1 MLKNDVFHRIK
12 VYLIGIIE
20 FFVAILHRR
29 REIKMST
36 TRKMTTQVQNTTR
49 KTSEIMKR
57 FILLFVLALVTLT
70 SCENVQDNQTS
81 VQATV
86 DNTAFN
92 ALYATSDVNQDG
104 SVDIQTSSDSRVI
117 TIHLDNTT
125 SDSFVLGGT
134 SEHYATFTDVHGNT
148 YTTQG
153 SGSGRVEIT
162 DRCVPC
168 GTINGRFDFSAVL
181 PGIDVVEVSNGM
193 FVDIVIGGP
202 EVEDDNRNKFEAQID
217 TANFNPVVVNTIN
230 TGNFLLIEGQ
240 KGSTSLIVRVPITVQ
255 QGDYNL
261 VSGGFNATMV
271 EGLITQD
278 ANSGSIT
285 ILSHNSDQKTMT
297 GTFDFQVGSTQI
309 SQGVFEVK
317 Y

>member
-1 MLKNDVFHRIK
+1 MK
-12 VYLIGIIE
+12 
-20 FFVAILHRR
+20 
-29 REIKMST
+29 
-36 TRKMTTQVQNTTR
+36 TQVQNTTH

-81 VQATV
+81 IQATV

-92 ALYATSDVNQDG
+92 ALYATSDVNEDG
-104 SVDIQTSSDSRVI
+104 SVDNETSSDSRVI

-125 SDSFVLGGT
+125 ADSFDLGGN
-134 SEHYATFTDVHGNT
+134 SDHYATFTDVHGNT

-168 GTINGRFDFSAVL
+168 GTINGSFDFSAVL

-193 FVDIVIGGP
+193 FVDIAIGGP
-202 EVEDDNRNKFEAQID
+202 ETEIDNPNKFEAQID
-217 TANFNPVVVNTIN
+217 TASFNPAVVNTIN
-230 TGNFLLIEGQ
+230 TGNFLLVEGQ

-271 EGLITQD
+271 DGLITQD

-285 ILSHNSDQKTMT
+285 ILSHNIDQKTMT

>member
-1 MLKNDVFHRIK
+1 
-12 VYLIGIIE
+12 
-20 FFVAILHRR
+20 
-29 REIKMST
+29 
-36 TRKMTTQVQNTTR
+36 MTKTVQNTTH

-57 FILLFVLALVTLT
+57 FFLLFALALVTLT

-92 ALYATSDVNQDG
+92 ALYATSDINEDG
-104 SVDIQTSSDSRVI
+104 SIDIQTSSDSRVI
-117 TIHLDNTT
+117 TIHLSNTT
-125 SDSFVLGGT
+125 ADRFQLGGT
-134 SEHYATFTDVHGNT
+134 SGHYATFTDVHGNV
-148 YTTQG
+148 YTTEG
-153 SGSGRVEIT
+153 NGNGFVEIT

-168 GTINGRFDFSAVL
+168 GTINGRFNFTAVL
-181 PGIDVVEVSNGM
+181 PGIDTVEVSNGM
-193 FVDIVIGGP
+193 FVDIAIGTP
-202 EVEDDNRNKFEAQID
+202 ESEVDTRNKFEAQID
-217 TANFNPVVVNTIN
+217 TASFNPVTVNTIN

-240 KGSTSLIVRVPITVQ
+240 KGSTSLIIRVPITVQ

-261 VSGGFNATMV
+261 VAGGFNATMV

-285 ILSHNSDQKTMT
+285 ITSHNSDLKTMT
-297 GTFDFQVGSTQI
+297 GTFNFQVGSTEI
-309 SQGVFEVK
+309 SQGVFDVK

>member
-1 MLKNDVFHRIK
+1 MKNK
-12 VYLIGIIE
+12 
-20 FFVAILHRR
+20 
-29 REIKMST
+29 
-36 TRKMTTQVQNTTR
+36 VQNTIQN
-49 KTSEIMKR
+49 TSEIMKR
-57 FILLFVLALVTLT
+57 FILLFALALVTLT

-92 ALYATSDVNQDG
+92 ALYATSAINEDG
-104 SVDIQTSSDSRVI
+104 SIEIQTSSDSRVI
-117 TIHLDNTT
+117 TIHLGNTT
-125 SDSFVLGGT
+125 ANSFQLGGD
-134 SEHYATFTDVHGNT
+134 SGHYATYTDVHGNV
-148 YTTQG
+148 YTTEG
-153 SGSGRVEIT
+153 SGNGFVEIT

-168 GTINGRFDFSAVL
+168 GTINGRFNFTAVL
-181 PGIDVVEVSNGM
+181 PGIDTVEVSNGM
-193 FVDIVIGGP
+193 FVDIAIGAP
-202 EVEDDNRNKFEAQID
+202 ESEVDTRNKFEAQID
-217 TANFNPVVVNTIN
+217 TASFNPVTVNTID

-240 KGSTSLIVRVPITVQ
+240 KGSTSLIVRIPITVQ

-285 ILSHNSDQKTMT
+285 ITSHNSDLKTMT
-297 GTFDFQVGSTQI
+297 GTFNFKVGSTDI
-309 SQGVFEVK
+309 SQGVFDVK

>member
-1 MLKNDVFHRIK
+1 
-12 VYLIGIIE
+12 
-20 FFVAILHRR
+20 
-29 REIKMST
+29 
-36 TRKMTTQVQNTTR
+36 MTKTVQNTTH

-57 FILLFVLALVTLT
+57 FILLFALALVTLT

-92 ALYATSDVNQDG
+92 ALYATSDINEDG
-104 SVDIQTSSDSRVI
+104 SIDIQTSSDSRVI
-117 TIHLDNTT
+117 TIHLGNTT
-125 SDSFVLGGT
+125 ADRFQLGGT
-134 SEHYATFTDVHGNT
+134 SGHYATFTDVHGNVYST
-148 YTTQG
+148 EG
-153 SGSGRVEIT
+153 DGNGFVEIT

-168 GTINGRFDFSAVL
+168 GTINGRFYFTAVL
-181 PGIDVVEVSNGM
+181 PGIDTVEVSNGM
-193 FVDIVIGGP
+193 FVDIAIGTP
-202 EVEDDNRNKFEAQID
+202 ESEVDTRNKFEAQID
-217 TANFNPVVVNTIN
+217 TASFNPVTVNTIN

-240 KGSTSLIVRVPITVQ
+240 KGSTSLIIRLPITVQ

-261 VSGGFNATMV
+261 VAGGFNATMV

-285 ILSHNSDQKTMT
+285 ITSHNSDLKTMT
-297 GTFDFQVGSTQI
+297 GTFNFQVGSTEI
-309 SQGVFEVK
+309 SQGVFDVK

>member
-1 MLKNDVFHRIK
+1 MKNK
-12 VYLIGIIE
+12 
-20 FFVAILHRR
+20 
-29 REIKMST
+29 
-36 TRKMTTQVQNTTR
+36 VQNTIQN
-49 KTSEIMKR
+49 TSEIMKR
-57 FILLFVLALVTLT
+57 FILLFALALVTLT

-92 ALYATSDVNQDG
+92 ALYATSAINEDG
-104 SVDIQTSSDSRVI
+104 SIEIQTSSDSRVI
-117 TIHLDNTT
+117 TIHLGNTT
-125 SDSFVLGGT
+125 ANSFQLGGD
-134 SEHYATFTDVHGNT
+134 SGHYATFTDVHGNV
-148 YTTQG
+148 YTTEG
-153 SGSGRVEIT
+153 SGNGFVEIT

-168 GTINGRFDFSAVL
+168 GTINGRFNFTAVL
-181 PGIDVVEVSNGM
+181 PGIDTVEVSNGM
-193 FVDIVIGGP
+193 FVDIAIGAP
-202 EVEDDNRNKFEAQID
+202 ESEVDTRNKFEAQID
-217 TANFNPVVVNTIN
+217 TASFNPVTVNTID

-240 KGSTSLIVRVPITVQ
+240 KGSTSLIVRIPITVQ

-285 ILSHNSDQKTMT
+285 ITSHNSDLKTMT
-297 GTFDFQVGSTQI
+297 GTFNFKVGSTDI
-309 SQGVFEVK
+309 SQGVFDVK

>member
-1 MLKNDVFHRIK
+1 
-12 VYLIGIIE
+12 
-20 FFVAILHRR
+20 
-29 REIKMST
+29 
-36 TRKMTTQVQNTTR
+36 MTTQVQNTTF

-81 VQATV
+81 IQATV
-86 DNTAFN
+86 DNVAFN
-92 ALYATSDVNQDG
+92 ALYATSDVNEDG

-117 TIHLDNTT
+117 TIHLGNTT
-125 SDSFVLGGT
+125 SDRFELGGD
-134 SEHYATFTDVHGNT
+134 SDHYATFTDVHGNV
-148 YTTQG
+148 YTTEG
-153 SGSGRVEIT
+153 AGNGFVEIT

-168 GTINGRFDFSAVL
+168 GTINGRFNFSAVL
-181 PGIDVVEVSNGM
+181 PGIDVVEVNNGM
-193 FVDIVIGGP
+193 FVDIAIGGP
-202 EVEDDNRNKFEAQID
+202 ESEVDNRNKFEAQID
-217 TANFNPVVVNTIN
+217 TADFNPVVVNTIN

-240 KGSTSLIVRVPITVQ
+240 KGSTSIIVRVPITVQ

-278 ANSGSIT
+278 ANNGSIT
-285 ILSHNSDQKTMT
+285 ITSHNSDLKTMT
-297 GTFDFQVGSTQI
+297 GTFNFQVGSTQI
-309 SQGVFEVK
+309 SQGVFDVK